1 MATVQHMVKL
11 LIFRCDSMIAIA
23 CYDEEDENYEY
34 ENDAVYIATD
44 GQRWTFNRSGRD
56 GSLGRVQ
63 NCQSDFS
70 AQLNTCED
78 KLG

>member
-1 MATVQHMVKL
+1 MVKDGRL
-11 LIFRCDSMIAIA
+11 
-23 CYDEEDENYEY
+23 
-34 ENDAVYIATD
+34 TD
-44 GQRWTFNRSGRD
+44 LVRP

-78 KLG
+78 KLGWLFQTNNNDEYNNVFPPGNLILQDKLGRLFKANNLI